1 VKGTRI
7 LALKR
12 KGACATMIHELLL
25 AMVGCTGD
33 VFIDTEREAQQ
44 LGRPAQSSYNEATNP
59 ASCPVKLAPD
69 IDFVS
74 QSER

>member
-1 VKGTRI
+1 
-7 LALKR
+7 
-12 KGACATMIHELLL
+12 MIHELLL

-44 LGRPAQSSYNEATNP
+44 LGRPAKSAYHEATQADP